1 MATSISIQENTVTT
15 TSISVSFIVN
25 VTYAGTYKIVYS
37 IFGGKGAVDE
47 TYTSSNF
54 TLPAGGSTSNPYKK
68 FTGLSPGT
76 RYKIECSLW
85 NATTNTELGIWD
97 SVYIY
102 TDEEEVLY
110 TLTIKY
116 RDGSSSK
123 TLSSDVGGYLTVRTS
138 GLSSA
143 TIASGW
149 TFEGWA
155 TTTSSIDIDYTG
167 GEMLCASNSDETIT
181 LYAVYSKSMSS
192 VTCYFGANKANNNT
206 RRRTQWRVNS
216 GTTSTTTKYTMY
228 PSSLPTFNSSNLTVG
243 SLTYSAIGWREDTTA
258 GPADYSAGETL
269 TSSEI
274 GNLPTSIY
282 AVYSKAVSI
291 SYNSNGGSGSMS
303 PSTGTAYY
311 NSYGYS
317 LTATITLKSC
327 SFTPPTGKS
336 FNYWALGSPSGT
348 KYESSILTS
357 YDSTMYAVWKNQ
369 GPSEWHWSGVVT
381 FNGKDHACPI
391 TSGGSVPVVKK
402 SDTLYYAFYL
412 NASEWNEFCSQINKL
427 RNYHGLSN
435 YSFSKATAGYEM
447 QASQFNQAV
456 QALNAIQS
464 GIATPVAPEVSVKAS
479 SFIQLQTAFNS
490 LV

>member
-1 MATSISIQENTVTT
+1 MATSISIKVGSITD
-15 TSISVSFIVN
+15 TSIAITMTVN
-25 VTYAGTYKIVYS
+25 VTYQGTYKIKYGIS
-37 IFGGKGAVDE
+37 GYDDDIDE

-54 TLPAGGSTSNPYKK
+54 TLNAGGSTSNPYKK
-68 FTGLSPGT
+68 FTGLNPGSK
-76 RYKIECSLW
+76 YFIWCQLW
-85 NATTNTELGIWD
+85 NAETNKNLGVEDNVIKSTTGQ
-97 SVYIY
+97 SG
-102 TDEEEVLY
+102 Y
-110 TLTIKY
+110 TLTVTY
-116 RDGSSSK
+116 RDGSSKS
-123 TLSSDVGGYLTVRTS
+123 TVSSSSPGKPVTIRSS
-138 GLSSA
+138 GLS
-143 TIASGW
+143 TPSGYS
-149 TFEGWA
+149 FEGWA
-155 TTTSSIDIDYTG
+155 SSTNSTDVDFTG
-167 GEMLCASNSDETIT
+167 GESAKATGGDQSIT

-206 RRRTQWRVNS
+206 RSRTQWRVNS
-216 GTTSTTTKYTMY
+216 GTTSTTTKYTMS
-228 PSSLPTFNSSNLTVG
+228 PSSLPTFSSSSLTVG

-269 TSSEI
+269 TSAEI

-282 AVYSKAVSI
+282 AVYSKTVSI

-303 PSTGTAYY
+303 ASTGTAYY
-311 NSYGYS
+311 NSYGNS
-317 LTATITLKSC
+317 STATITLKSC

-336 FNYWALGSPSGT
+336 FNYWALGSASGT
-348 KYESSILTS
+348 KYEDSISTS
-357 YDSTMYAVWKNQ
+357 YDSTMYAVWKSQ
-369 GPSEWHWSGVVT
+369 GPSKWYWSGVVT
-381 FNGKDHACPI
+381 FNGTDHACPI

-412 NASEWNEFCSQINKL
+412 NASEWNEFCTQINKL

-464 GIATPVAPEVSVKAS
+464 GIATSVSSGASVNAS
-479 SFIQLQTAFNS
+479 SFIKLQTAFNS

>member
-1 MATSISIQENTVTT
+1 MATSISINVGSITD
-15 TSISVSFIVN
+15 TSIAITMTVN
-25 VTYAGTYKIVYS
+25 VTYQGTYKIKYGISGYDDNIDLSYV
-37 IFGGKGAVDE
+37 
-47 TYTSSNF
+47 SSNF
-54 TLPAGGSTSNPYKK
+54 TLDAGGSTSNPYKK
-68 FTGLSPGT
+68 FTGLNPGSK
-76 RYKIECSLW
+76 YFIWCQLW
-85 NATTNTELGIWD
+85 NASTNTNLGVEDNVIKSTTGQSGYTMTVTYIDLNKESTVSSTPGD
-97 SVYIY
+97 SV
-102 TDEEEVLY
+102 
-110 TLTIKY
+110 TI
-116 RDGSSSK
+116 RS
-123 TLSSDVGGYLTVRTS
+123 S
-138 GLSSA
+138 GLASS
-143 TIASGW
+143 SGW

-167 GEMLCASNSDETIT
+167 GEDLYASGADRSIT
-181 LYAVYSKSMSS
+181 LYAVYSQSMSS
-192 VTCYFGANKANNNT
+192 VTCYFGANRANSNT
-206 RRRTQWRVNS
+206 RSRTKWRCHK
-216 GTTSTTTKYTMY
+216 TKTSVIFSYTMS
-228 PSSLPTFNSSNLTVG
+228 PSSLPNFSSSSLTVG

-258 GPADYSAGETL
+258 GSADYSAGETL
-269 TSSEI
+269 TSAEI

-282 AVYSKAVSI
+282 AVYSRTVSI

-303 PSTGTAYY
+303 ASTGTAYY
-311 NSYGYS
+311 NSYGNS
-317 LTATITLKSC
+317 STATITLKSC

-348 KYESSILTS
+348 KYESSISTS
-357 YDSTMYAVWKNQ
+357 YDSTMYAVWKSQ
-369 GPSEWHWSGVVT
+369 GPSKWYWSGVVT
-381 FNGKDHACPI
+381 FNGTDHACPI

-464 GIATPVAPEVSVKAS
+464 GVATSVSSGASVNAS
-479 SFIQLQTAFNS
+479 SFIKLQTAFNS